1 MSRIADASMMNDLA
15 LAPIIDMA
23 IAEPEVGPSN
33 DLPCDPLSQSDDDW
47 DRDGLSDR
55 EEQMEG
61 TSVCHADSDNDGVID
76 LAEVRYHS
84 DPWDPND
91 TVDHYF
97 EVPADPG
104 DRSRCRAQ
112 LEITAG

>member
-1 MSRIADASMMNDLA
+1 MTRACLTLILILVLGCERSSQGARLDSADVGTAAQDAMSRIADASMMNDLA

-61 TSVCHADSDNDGVID
+61 TSSPCG
-76 LAEVRYHS
+76 
-84 DPWDPND
+84 
-91 TVDHYF
+91 F
-97 EVPADPG
+97 
-104 DRSRCRAQ
+104 
-112 LEITAG
+112 